1 MPLFKCSASKAK
13 PKNGI
18 AYVTDEKKAKIVSV
32 RNLFEDEDYAKQ
44 FDETASRFGKGDKF
58 DERKYYHCKLSCAR
72 QDNVSPEKAHAYA
85 EELTAKLFQNYEC
98 VIATH
103 TDTQTV
109 HSHIIVNAVDPIT
122 GKKLQFNKQ
131 DYVKMKDEANRIGK
145 KYGFT
150 ETDFRKRGKNSRTA
164 VEKKIMLKG
173 GTSWKEELREV
184 IAEATKN
191 STTPDKFKE
200 YLEKCYGVKI
210 TRDGK
215 DYSYLHPEKQKPIR
229 GEKLGTNYTKT
240 EVIKEIGKQNNGRAS
255 STRNRGRTSGFI
267 KQSTGVG
274 ALRGSKTTNGGGT
287 RSVVNASLNGIERTL
302 QRLSFRLNVRVE
314 ELTRQVKNVEWHN
327 ERLEKKLK
335 ESVEKLIDD
344 VKGSNCKLAKEIEFS
359 LNQITEAVT
368 EIEHLVSTAMGKAID
383 SATKLLND
391 RVKDAT
397 DMAVAKINEGAEG
410 LNKELRKTKEE
421 IQKQREEMQVEG
433 GFRKFMFWATPI
445 LLFAQSI
452 AMALLLL
459 R

>member
-18 AYVTDEKKAKIVSV
+18 AYITDEKKAKIVSV

-109 HSHIIVNAVDPIT
+109 HSHIVVNAVDPIT

-184 IAEATKN
+184 IAEAIKN

-215 DYSYLHPEKQKPIR
+215 DYSYLHPDKQKPIR

-240 EVIKEIGKQNNGRAS
+240 EVIKEIDKQNNGRAS
-255 STRNRGRTSGFI
+255 SARNRGRTGGFI
-267 KQSTGVG
+267 AQPSGNRTV
-274 ALRGSKTTNGGGT
+274 RGSRAIRNGNTNRYVVESISGIARAMQQLNFESECATRGT
-287 RSVVNASLNGIERTL
+287 DAASEELRMEQQKARERAERRRLDAIERS
-302 QRLSFRLNVRVE
+302 QREQQPIV
-314 ELTRQVKNVEWHN
+314 
-327 ERLEKKLK
+327 
-335 ESVEKLIDD
+335 
-344 VKGSNCKLAKEIEFS
+344 
-359 LNQITEAVT
+359 
-368 EIEHLVSTAMGKAID
+368 
-383 SATKLLND
+383 
-391 RVKDAT
+391 
-397 DMAVAKINEGAEG
+397 
-410 LNKELRKTKEE
+410 EE
-421 IQKQREEMQVEG
+421 IQPNSEQDIGNSNGHRASSKYSYG
-433 GFRKFMFWATPI
+433 KGD
-445 LLFAQSI
+445 
-452 AMALLLL
+452 
-459 R
+459 

>member
-18 AYVTDEKKAKIVSV
+18 AYITDEKKAKIVTV

-72 QDNVSPEKAHAYA
+72 QDNVTPEKAHAYA

-145 KYGFT
+145 KYGFS

-184 IAEATKN
+184 IAEATRN
-191 STTPDKFKE
+191 SITPDKFKE

-229 GEKLGTNYTKT
+229 GEKLGINYTKS
-240 EVIKEIGKQNNGRAS
+240 EVIRKIDEQNNGRAS
-255 STRNRGRTSGFI
+255 SARNRGRTSGFI
-267 KQSTGVG
+267 TQPV
-274 ALRGSKTTNGGGT
+274 GT
-287 RSVVNASLNGIERTL
+287 RTVRAGTTFGNGSTRRYVVESLNDVARAMQQLNRDAECANRGTDAATEELRENQRKARERAERRRLADIERSERE
-302 QRLSFRLNVRVE
+302 QQPIVE
-314 ELTRQVKNVEWHN
+314 ESQPNAEQDIGNSNGHRAPSKY
-327 ERLEKKLK
+327 
-335 ESVEKLIDD
+335 SYG
-344 VKGSNCKLAKEIEFS
+344 KG
-359 LNQITEAVT
+359 
-368 EIEHLVSTAMGKAID
+368 D
-383 SATKLLND
+383 
-391 RVKDAT
+391 
-397 DMAVAKINEGAEG
+397 
-410 LNKELRKTKEE
+410 
-421 IQKQREEMQVEG
+421 
-433 GFRKFMFWATPI
+433 
-445 LLFAQSI
+445 
-452 AMALLLL
+452 
-459 R
+459 

>member
-18 AYVTDEKKAKIVSV
+18 AYITDEKKAKIVSV

-173 GTSWKEELREV
+173 GISWKEELREV

-229 GEKLGTNYTKT
+229 GEKLGTNYTK
-240 EVIKEIGKQNNGRAS
+240 KEILRKIDEQNNGRTSSAHNRGPTGGYFKKSGDIGFTRRSKKINSRSARGNVFASIGDIERAMQRLDFDAKCANRGTDAASEELRMEQQKARERAERRRLDAIERSQREQQPIVEESQPNAEQDIGNSNGHRAS
-255 STRNRGRTSGFI
+255 SKYSYG
-267 KQSTGVG
+267 
-274 ALRGSKTTNGGGT
+274 
-287 RSVVNASLNGIERTL
+287 
-302 QRLSFRLNVRVE
+302 
-314 ELTRQVKNVEWHN
+314 
-327 ERLEKKLK
+327 
-335 ESVEKLIDD
+335 
-344 VKGSNCKLAKEIEFS
+344 KG
-359 LNQITEAVT
+359 
-368 EIEHLVSTAMGKAID
+368 D
-383 SATKLLND
+383 
-391 RVKDAT
+391 
-397 DMAVAKINEGAEG
+397 
-410 LNKELRKTKEE
+410 
-421 IQKQREEMQVEG
+421 
-433 GFRKFMFWATPI
+433 
-445 LLFAQSI
+445 
-452 AMALLLL
+452 
-459 R
+459 

>member
-44 FDETASRFGKGDKF
+44 FEETASRFGKGDKF
-58 DERKYYHCKLSCAR
+58 DERKYYHCKLSCAHK
-72 QDNVSPEKAHAYA
+72 DNVSPEKAHAYA
-85 EELTAKLFQNYEC
+85 EELTANLFQNYEC

-109 HSHIIVNAVDPIT
+109 HSHIVVNAVDPIT

-131 DYVKMKDEANRIGK
+131 DYVKMKDEANRIGR

-173 GTSWKEELREV
+173 GISWKEELREV

-215 DYSYLHPEKQKPIR
+215 DYSYLHPDKQKPIR
-229 GEKLGTNYTKT
+229 GEKLGTNYTK
-240 EVIKEIGKQNNGRAS
+240 KEILRKIDEQNNGEKS
-255 STRNRGRTSGFI
+255 GPYNGRRSGFNG
-267 KQSTGVG
+267 QPASAGVV
-274 ALRGSKTTNGGGT
+274 RGSKTSNGASAG
-287 RSVVNASLNGIERTL
+287 RIVNASLVGIEREM
-302 QRLSFRLNVRVE
+302 QRLDFDAKCANCGTDAASE
-314 ELTRQVKNVEWHN
+314 ECRMA
-327 ERLEKKLK
+327 ERAAREESERRLK
-335 ESVEKLIDD
+335 EIHERR
-344 VKGSNCKLAKEIEFS
+344 ERE
-359 LNQITEAVT
+359 
-368 EIEHLVSTAMGKAID
+368 
-383 SATKLLND
+383 
-391 RVKDAT
+391 
-397 DMAVAKINEGAEG
+397 
-410 LNKELRKTKEE
+410 
-421 IQKQREEMQVEG
+421 QREVVERPESNVG
-433 GFRKFMFWATPI
+433 QDNDNGIGDRTSSKY
-445 LLFAQSI
+445 SYGKGD
-452 AMALLLL
+452 
-459 R
+459 

>member
-18 AYVTDEKKAKIVSV
+18 AYITDEKKAKIVSV

-44 FDETASRFGKGDKF
+44 FDETANRFGKGDKF

-72 QDNVSPEKAHAYA
+72 QDNISPEKAHAYA
-85 EELTAKLFQNYEC
+85 EELVAKLFQNYEC

-164 VEKKIMLKG
+164 IEKKIMLKC

-191 STTPDKFKE
+191 STTPDNFKD

-215 DYSYLHPEKQKPIR
+215 DYSYLHPEQQKPIR
-229 GEKLGTNYTKT
+229 GEKLGTNYTK
-240 EVIKEIGKQNNGRAS
+240 KEILRKIDEQNNGRISAAH
-255 STRNRGRTSGFI
+255 NRGRISGFI
-267 KQSTGVG
+267 KQSTGIG
-274 ALRGSKTTNGGGT
+274 AMRRGKTVDGGNAG
-287 RSVVNASLNGIERTL
+287 SVIRASLSGIEREM
-302 QRLSFRLNVRVE
+302 QRLNFAAECASNGLDAASE
-314 ELTRQVKNVEWHN
+314 ERKMDERRT
-327 ERLEKKLK
+327 RLEFERRRREADERDERRKSEYAYEHADNASENNGNGNEDTGNSKYNYG
-335 ESVEKLIDD
+335 
-344 VKGSNCKLAKEIEFS
+344 KG
-359 LNQITEAVT
+359 
-368 EIEHLVSTAMGKAID
+368 D
-383 SATKLLND
+383 
-391 RVKDAT
+391 
-397 DMAVAKINEGAEG
+397 
-410 LNKELRKTKEE
+410 
-421 IQKQREEMQVEG
+421 
-433 GFRKFMFWATPI
+433 
-445 LLFAQSI
+445 
-452 AMALLLL
+452 
-459 R
+459 

>member
-18 AYVTDEKKAKIVSV
+18 AYITDEKKAKIVSV

-44 FDETASRFGKGDKF
+44 FEETASRFGKGDKF

-85 EELTAKLFQNYEC
+85 EELVAKLFQNYEC

-164 VEKKIMLKG
+164 IEKKIMLKG

-191 STTPDKFKE
+191 STTPDNFKD

-229 GEKLGTNYTKT
+229 GEKLGTNYTK
-240 EVIKEIGKQNNGRAS
+240 KEILRKIDEQNNGRIS
-255 STRNRGRTSGFI
+255 SAHNRGRISGFI
-267 KQSTGVG
+267 KQSTGIG
-274 ALRGSKTTNGGGT
+274 ALRGGKTVDGGNA
-287 RSVVNASLNGIERTL
+287 RSVIRASLSGIEREM
-302 QRLSFRLNVRVE
+302 QRLNFAAECAGNGLDAASE
-314 ELTRQVKNVEWHN
+314 ERKMDERRA
-327 ERLEKKLK
+327 RLEFERRRREADERDERRKSEYACEHADNASENNGNGNEDTGNSKYNYG
-335 ESVEKLIDD
+335 
-344 VKGSNCKLAKEIEFS
+344 KG
-359 LNQITEAVT
+359 
-368 EIEHLVSTAMGKAID
+368 D
-383 SATKLLND
+383 
-391 RVKDAT
+391 
-397 DMAVAKINEGAEG
+397 
-410 LNKELRKTKEE
+410 
-421 IQKQREEMQVEG
+421 
-433 GFRKFMFWATPI
+433 
-445 LLFAQSI
+445 
-452 AMALLLL
+452 
-459 R
+459 